1 MIELIIGGVAL
12 LALIAVIVG
21 VVDSAQ
27 ASAWRRIAAARR
39 EQWEARQPEFHG
51 HTESHGEQ
59 TAWDSTAW
67 DED

>member
-1 MIELIIGGVAL
+1 MIELIIGGIAL

-51 HTESHGEQ
+51 YPESYRDHTVGDP
-59 TAWDSTAW
+59 AGW